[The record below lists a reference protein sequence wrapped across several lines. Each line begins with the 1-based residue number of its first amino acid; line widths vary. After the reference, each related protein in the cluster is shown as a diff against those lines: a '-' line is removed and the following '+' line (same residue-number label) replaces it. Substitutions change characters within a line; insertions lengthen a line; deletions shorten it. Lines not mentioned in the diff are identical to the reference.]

1 MSWMT
6 RLVTGER
13 KMNNY
18 PVKVFAKNPAKQ
30 ILKQSQRFNLE
41 QRDCFVEEIEP
52 AGVKTRLIAKTVTF
66 ILLLLVSFSSVFA
79 QNFDFL
85 PDRPTG
91 MVNDYADMLTT
102 SEEQQLERKLINYRD
117 TTTNVIAIATLESLE
132 GNSVEEVGTELFNN
146 WRMWEGDRY
155 NGVLILI
162 SESDRA
168 IRIEVG
174 YGLEGAIPDVMANRI
189 INEIITPSFRN
200 QDVFGGLDRATS
212 AMIQLASGEFEG
224 TPEGLSRSNGD
235 GGIPIDVIII
245 IVVIIIFIISK
256 GGRGGRGNRRRTFG
270 PEDVV
275 EALFWSQV
283 FGGGRSRG
291 SGSSWGSGG
300 FGSGGGGGFGGFS
313 GGGGFGSGGG
323 GASGGW

>member
-1 MSWMT
+1 MKSAM
-6 RLVTGER
+6 GER
-13 KMNNY
+13 IMSDRTRN
-18 PVKVFAKNPAKQ
+18 PVQQ
-30 ILKQSQRFNLE
+30 ILEQSQRSGLYST
-41 QRDCFVEEIEP
+41 DCFIDQKRKFNP
-52 AGVKTRLIAKTVTF
+52 TTRLLAKTGLFFLLFF
-66 ILLLLVSFSSVFA
+66 ILFLPATA

-91 MVNDYADMLTT
+91 MVNDYADMLTPG
-102 SEEQQLERKLINYRD
+102 EEQQLERKLINYRD
-117 TTTNVIAIATLESLE
+117 TTTNVIAIAILESLK
-132 GNSVEEVGTELFNN
+132 GNSPQETATELFSK

-155 NGVLILI
+155 NGVLILV
-162 SESDRA
+162 SESERQVW
-168 IRIEVG
+168 IEVG

-189 INEIITPSFRN
+189 YEEIIVPNFRN
-200 QDVFGGLDRATS
+200 GNTFQGLDRATS

-224 TPEGLSRSNGD
+224 APEGLSRNNGD

-245 IVVIIIFIISK
+245 IAVIIIFIISK
-256 GGRGGRGNRRRTFG
+256 GGRGGRGNRRKTFG

-291 SGSSWGSGG
+291 GGSSWGSGG

-323 GASGGW
+323 GAGGGW